1 VEILKVENLKSL
13 TAKLVSWFSESSVES
28 KFQQFAT
35 SLNQA
40 LASNQ
45 RTTPSAVPKDALLD
59 ALGTFDELELS
70 YSERRLLNSLGYA
83 KFIGKAAIDE
93 ISNVLYD
100 ENFDPSGVNT
110 KISQLLNEFN
120 AFTKD
125 VKTLQGAMTKL
136 PDLEQFELEE
146 GEELLEITFLDG
158 ASIDNVVDFQK
169 WIDNWTMVIRNFSML
184 YGEAPESARVV
195 FVQKSSPMILDIAAV
210 TGIVMAIGKAAE
222 YVLSRIEQYLRI
234 QKQVEEI
241 KKLKLENNEIESG
254 LAKEAEKY
262 AERSAEEITDKI
274 VADVNVDIDGEVR
287 NNLQLGINNLFVFI
301 DQGGRVDCP
310 TADEDE
316 DPELHQMF
324 LDIRQHQ
331 INVDQIRLEG
341 PSPTEPPEDAE

>member
-1 VEILKVENLKSL
+1 MKVENLKSL
-13 TAKLVSWFSESSVES
+13 TSKLVEWLTESAVET

-35 SLNQA
+35 QLNQA
-40 LASNQ
+40 LTSNQ
-45 RTTPSAVPKDALLD
+45 RNTPNPVQKDALLD
-59 ALGTFDELELS
+59 ALRSFNALELS
-70 YSERRLLNSLGYA
+70 YSERRLLNSLGYNSFVGDDA
-83 KFIGKAAIDE
+83 VKNIE
-93 ISNVLYD
+93 TVLYD

-110 KISQLLNEFN
+110 KIANLLNEFK
-120 AFTKD
+120 AFSTD
-125 VKTLQGAMTKL
+125 VKTLASSMSKL
-136 PDLEQFELEE
+136 PDLDKHELGD

-210 TGIVMAIGKAAE
+210 ASVIMAIGKAAE

-234 QKQVEEI
+234 QKQVAEI
-241 KKLKLENNEIESG
+241 KKLNLENDQIVAG
-254 LAKEAEKY
+254 LAGEADKY
-262 AERSAEEITDKI
+262 AERSAEEIADKI
-274 VADVNVDIDGEVR
+274 VADVNVKIDGEIR

-310 TADEDE
+310 TADEEE
-316 DPELHQMF
+316 DPDLHQMF

-341 PSPTEPPEDAE
+341 PPRNESAE